1 MCKRSS
7 SWQTPGRLK
16 EESQGTVCRNPSS
29 HQRLRERPKH
39 SGLWCTVS
47 VKSATAS
54 SRSCGACTGGKSG
67 LAPASCLHLQPL
79 HSSPFIAADPLADR
93 VGAPGLEQPMQ
104 SHLKHREPARH
115 FQDGCSPLTH
125 VGFLVVVT
133 HPLSFFRLC
142 CCQVNAAGL
151 CHDRSLLRE
160 VGFLLEYH
168 DRINLFMFIIGLGLI
183 HAFPECTTKSLSEN
197 RVLTWC

>member
-1 MCKRSS
+1 
-7 SWQTPGRLK
+7 
-16 EESQGTVCRNPSS
+16 
-29 HQRLRERPKH
+29 
-39 SGLWCTVS
+39 
-47 VKSATAS
+47 
-54 SRSCGACTGGKSG
+54 
-67 LAPASCLHLQPL
+67 
-79 HSSPFIAADPLADR
+79 
-93 VGAPGLEQPMQ
+93 MQ

-151 CHDRSLLRE
+151 CHDRGLLRE

-168 DRINLFMFIIGLGLI
+168 DRINLFMFIIGGNTHQPKKSPSTSVGARAVGNGGVGLYGRPHPI
-183 HAFPECTTKSLSEN
+183 PLAHILVEDGPIPTHG
-197 RVLTWC
+197 RP